1 MSGQAVSS
9 RRPEED
15 VVARF
20 IDHLRYERNL
30 SPHTLHGY
38 QVDLVQF
45 KEFLVKSD
53 NFADEFPRGVSRLT
67 IRSYLAWLSGAG
79 YNKSSMAR
87 KLAAVRTFYRY
98 AERVGL
104 VRKNPTLG
112 LKTPK
117 VGRRLPKLL
126 EVDEVERLLAAPKG
140 DSVATLRDR
149 AILETMYGGGLRVSE
164 VVALDEDDL
173 RLADCAVLVRG
184 KGRKE
189 RMCPIGRAAST
200 AIVEYLVRKH
210 RLSSR
215 KRRDADALFLNKNG
229 TRLSVRSVH
238 RIVGKYIRIAGLKV
252 EASPHTLR
260 HSFATHMLDRGAD
273 LRAVQELLGHE
284 NLSTT
289 QVYTHLT
296 TERLREIYD
305 KAHPRA

>member
-1 MSGQAVSS
+1 MSGQAVPV
-9 RRPEED
+9 RRPDEGI
-15 VVARF
+15 VARF
-20 IDHLRYERNL
+20 VDHLKYERNL

-38 QVDLVQF
+38 RVDIEQF
-45 KEFLVKSD
+45 RDFVAQSGTSD
-53 NFADEFPRGVSRLT
+53 DFPRGISRLVV
-67 IRSYLAWLSGAG
+67 RSYLAWLSGAG

-98 AERVGL
+98 TERVGL
-104 VRKNPTLG
+104 VRRNPTLG

-117 VGRRLPKLL
+117 VNKRLPKFL
-126 EVDEVERLLAAPKG
+126 EVEEVERLLAAPKG
-140 DSVATLRDR
+140 QTVAALRDR
-149 AILETMYGGGLRVSE
+149 AILEVLYGGGLRVSE
-164 VVALDEDDL
+164 LVALNEDDL

-189 RMCPIGRAAST
+189 RICPVGRSASS
-200 AIVEYLVRKH
+200 AIVAYLVRKH
-210 RLSSR
+210 RLAPR
-215 KRRDADALFLNKNG
+215 KRKDPRALFLNKNG
-229 TRLSVRSVH
+229 TRLSVRSMH
-238 RIVGKYIRIAGLKV
+238 RIVAKYIRIAGLKV
-252 EASPHTLR
+252 DASPHTLR

-305 KAHPRA
+305 RAHPRA